1 MPDMTFIHVR
11 MTDVDRILSKNEQDE
26 LMFDYD
32 AFIHRTSRA
41 GMGCAL
47 DTRKLD
53 ENTFSFT
60 SEYGVPEIVFES
72 ISAKY
77 PEEEVKLIISPE
89 CIEAVCSYMVFKNG
103 RKITEIDYEWSKDA
117 DKFVDK
123 DGNGL
128 IEDF

>member
-11 MTDVDRILSKNEQDE
+11 MNNVNRILSKDERDE

-47 DTRKLD
+47 DTAKLD
-53 ENTFSFT
+53 ENTFKFV
-60 SEYGVPEIVFES
+60 SEFGFPRIVFEA

-77 PEEEVKLIISPE
+77 PEEEVKVIISPE
-89 CIEAVCSYMVFKNG
+89 IDDVCRYVVFKNG
-103 RKITEIDYEWSKDA
+103 TKITDIDYEYDE
-117 DKFVDK
+117 DTDEFVDK

-128 IEDF
+128 VEDF